1 MNIAINLLESWAR
14 HIKDVYAHRG
24 RCDVYSPMSGD
35 PNNPKNYI
43 PLEVFHTCHGCGA
56 GGVPSLTDGLCPAC
70 YGALQDA
77 RLSAKLFKRD
87 TERGR

>member
-1 MNIAINLLESWAR
+1 MEPTKLLALWAS
-14 HIKDVYAHRG
+14 HIKNVYAHRG

-56 GGVPSLTDGLCPAC
+56 GGISLLYEGLCPRC

-77 RLSAKLFKRD
+77 LKEPTQGGLS
-87 TERGR
+87 